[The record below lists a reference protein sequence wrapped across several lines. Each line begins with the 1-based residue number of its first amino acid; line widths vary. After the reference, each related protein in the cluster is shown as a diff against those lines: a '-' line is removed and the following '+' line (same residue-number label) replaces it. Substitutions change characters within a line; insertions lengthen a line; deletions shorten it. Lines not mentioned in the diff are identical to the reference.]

1 MTEPSASCP
10 FCEKKGLPILPL
22 RAAIAR
28 TDYEDVRSTWK
39 ALDLPANMS
48 AGITDIAL
56 PAQSAKYTGRL
67 LRPGYL
73 YVFNEARG
81 EWKAYLVTGLG
92 YLYEFDITDTT
103 PPDADK
109 IEFSCFRTGEE
120 FVARCITIPDAQ
132 QAGKVW
138 LGFSDT
144 AWTPLVLDRHRKQ
157 VYREKHM
164 RVVDIKQWLAG
175 STSQPHT
182 APFNQLPKIVNEFAI
197 AGTERGGEEKQPE
210 YSVVMD
216 SETGE
221 PEIDP
226 ETGQPMLAITL
237 ETVKITSFPPLNFSP
252 HRFEACKHEAP
263 GLMDWAAAAAQPHEP
278 MLVAV
283 DDPVGITMEIAALM
297 GNRLQDFLGQEDL
310 ERPLAISALVD
321 SLEEAIRNQAELDE
335 IHTRQQK
342 AVSDLYYWK
351 KIPVMSMD
359 GIRDPVRDRMQ
370 TEHLERMSDPV
381 YRKQWEAKIETAK
394 QSAADALTQSDL
406 DDIADKA
413 WKKYRNQL
421 RSGEPDAWRKRV
433 YQPRLEKFDRE
444 QMVPLAK
451 AHCAWL
457 TSDATTGSFICNHDD
472 TDAESGAGYVQALLL
487 CIQDTQQNQIC
498 FDTYQDWLTA
508 NTADPRNLLQRA
520 LLYNQQ
526 EVIEALD
533 KAVPGKG
540 LPKGELP
547 DVQWKTLIALYGKSL
562 KHLDAG
568 GQNIVAQLLT
578 AVGGPVIRV
587 LNGMIDNTVGRLV
600 IALGIIG
607 EAPITMVTHVGTV
620 DEALDVMVRLMKE
633 INPEAL
639 ENVDTELLKRRLEI
653 QSRGRRQTIQTRG
666 ESGRF
671 GASKVALRVDRF
683 AVTQIK
689 AGLTPAQAAAEA
701 AGAALRMNEWPKND
715 MARFRA
721 MFGTNSRLAVIG
733 LVLQIVGANS
743 MATKLDTSMSHK
755 RSENN
760 WRFRSSVAAIVGGVG
775 NLIHDGVVAG
785 GKAGNIRLAKAAS
798 TYWVKVL
805 GVVSRGIGVVAAG
818 IVAVIDARSAWREY
832 QRGNAGMVWLYALS
846 AATGLGAA
854 LLFGGAFG
862 ALIFGVSATGVGL
875 ILVVIGIAIALLV
888 EFFKTDE
895 LQDWLERCLFGALDA
910 GRRYQD
916 LNEEMK
922 QFGLAMKALGFKSD
936 DETAPATAVPEH

>member
-1 MTEPSASCP
+1 M
-10 FCEKKGLPILPL
+10 
-22 RAAIAR
+22 RAKWR
-28 TDYEDVRSTWK
+28 G
-39 ALDLPANMS
+39 LDLPANMT

-92 YLYEFDITDTT
+92 YLYEFDIADTT

-109 IEFSCFRTGEE
+109 IEFSCYRTGEE

-144 AWTPLVLDRHRKQ
+144 AWTRAVLDRHRKQ
-157 VYREKHM
+157 RYREKHM
-164 RVVDIKQWLAG
+164 RVVDVKQWMAG
-175 STSQPHT
+175 STSQPHI
-182 APFNQLPKIVNEFAI
+182 APFSQLPEIVNEFAI
-197 AGTERGGEEKQPE
+197 AGEERGGEEKPPE
-210 YSVVMD
+210 YSVVID

-221 PEIDP
+221 PKINP

-263 GLMDWAAAAAQPHEP
+263 GLMEWAAAAAQPHEP

-297 GNRLQDFLGQEDL
+297 GNRLQDFLGQEEL

-351 KIPVMSMD
+351 RIPVMSMD

-370 TEHLERMSDPV
+370 TEHLERLSDPV
-381 YRKQWEAKIETAK
+381 YRKQWQAKIDTAK

-406 DDIADKA
+406 DNIADKA
-413 WKKYRNQL
+413 WRKYRNQL
-421 RSGEPDAWRKRV
+421 RSGEPDEWRKRV
-433 YQPRLEKFDRE
+433 YQPRLEAFDRE

-457 TSDATTGSFICNHDD
+457 TSYATTNSFIYNHDE

-520 LLYNQQ
+520 LLHNQQ
-526 EVIEALD
+526 QVIDALD
-533 KAVPGKG
+533 KAVPGNG
-540 LPKGELP
+540 LPKGEMP
-547 DVQWKTLIALYGKSL
+547 DVQWKSLIALYGKSL

-578 AVGGPVIRV
+578 AVGGPVIQV

-620 DEALDVMVRLMKE
+620 DEALDAMVRLMKE

-639 ENVDTELLKRRLEI
+639 ENVDTGLLKRRLEI

-666 ESGRF
+666 KSGRF
-671 GASKVALRVDRF
+671 GASKVALRVNRF
-683 AVTQIK
+683 AVAQIK
-689 AGLTPAQAAAEA
+689 PGQTPAQAAAEA
-701 AGAALRMNEWPKND
+701 AGTALLMNEWPKNE
-715 MARFRA
+715 MARFRT
-721 MFGTNSRLAVIG
+721 MFSTNARLAVIG
-733 LVLQIVGANS
+733 LILQIVSANS
-743 MATKLDTSMSHK
+743 MATKLDSSMSHQ
-755 RSENN
+755 RVENS
-760 WRFRSSVAAIVGGVG
+760 WRFRSGVTAIVGGVG

-785 GKAGNIRLAKAAS
+785 GKAGSIRLAKAAS
-798 TYWVKVL
+798 TYWLKAL
-805 GVVSRGIGVVAAG
+805 GAVSRGIGFAAAG
-818 IVAVIDARSAWREY
+818 IVAVMDTRNAVREY
-832 QRGNAGMVWLYALS
+832 GKGNVGITWLYGLS
-846 AATGLGAA
+846 SATGIGAA
-854 LLFGGAFG
+854 LLFSGWITAT
-862 ALIFGVSATGVGL
+862 IFGLSATGVGL
-875 ILVVIGIAIALLV
+875 ILVAIGIAIALLI
-888 EFFKTDE
+888 EFFKTNE
-895 LQDWLERCLFGALDA
+895 LQDWLERCLFGDL
-910 GRRYQD
+910 GEQRYPN
-916 LNEEMK
+916 LEEEME
-922 QFGLAMKALGFKSD
+922 QFELALRALGFKS
-936 DETAPATAVPEH
+936 EEEEVPAAAIPAN